1 MILSFVIRIEKKGVN
16 SKWCTQKRYEAKL
29 MVAYIGTMNKM
40 RTISG
45 GEKVK
50 TW

>member
-1 MILSFVIRIEKKGVN
+1 MILSFVIRIGKEGVS
-16 SKWCTQKRYEAKL
+16 SKLCTQKRYEAKL

-45 GEKVK
+45 GERVK